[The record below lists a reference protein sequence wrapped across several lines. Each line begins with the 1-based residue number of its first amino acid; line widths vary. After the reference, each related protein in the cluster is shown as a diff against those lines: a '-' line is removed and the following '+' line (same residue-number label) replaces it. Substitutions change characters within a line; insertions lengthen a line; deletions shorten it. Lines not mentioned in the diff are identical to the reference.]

1 MKPWSAY
8 TEAALL
14 EEGPSVQ
21 LLGVGPYPLERYTV
35 SMFRPGVVL
44 VLFLVLL
51 TQTTVAHAQFSSEEN
66 PINSILTPTY
76 PRPYQTAIV
85 SPRSSLI
92 DLSASTV
99 VISVNGTVI
108 QRGSGTQGA
117 AFRIGGPGETT
128 TVVVTVTAPGG
139 KVYTD
144 TITVRPADVALV
156 VEPATTVHPFY
167 KGLPLV
173 APEGRVRL
181 VAVPDLRS
189 SASTSI
195 DPSKLVY
202 TWKLGERV
210 LTDASGIGRSV
221 LVATAPIKYRDATIS
236 LLVTSQDSS
245 VVAQASTVIEPS
257 DAIVRMY
264 PYDPLL
270 GPNYD
275 LALENEYTLNATEG
289 TLRAIPYFF
298 SSSPTIEW
306 SVGGVPQSA
315 QRDITV
321 RATGSGRG
329 ATALEVRARITGT
342 PNIATNRSLL
352 RFGES
357 VSPFSIF
364 GF

>member
-1 MKPWSAY
+1 MYKAGLVAVS
-8 TEAALL
+8 LL
-14 EEGPSVQ
+14 LMLSCAP
-21 LLGVGPYPLERYTV
+21 
-35 SMFRPGVVL
+35 
-44 VLFLVLL
+44 
-51 TQTTVAHAQFSSEEN
+51 TTHAQFSSEEQ

-76 PRPYQTAIV
+76 PRPYQTVTI

-99 VISVNGTVI
+99 VISVNGAVV
-108 QRGSGTQGA
+108 QQGSGTQSA
-117 AFRIGGPGETT
+117 AVRVGGPGETT
-128 TVVVTVTAPGG
+128 TIVVRVTAPGG

-144 TITVRPADVALV
+144 TISVRPADVALV
-156 VEPATTVHPFY
+156 VEPATTAHPFY

-181 VAVPDLRS
+181 VAVPDMRT
-189 SASTSI
+189 SANTVI

-210 LTDASGIGRSV
+210 LTDASGIGRST
-221 LVATAPIKYRDATIS
+221 LVATAPVKYRDATIS
-236 LLVTSQDSS
+236 VLVTNQDSS
-245 VVAQASTVIEPS
+245 IVAQATAEISPR
-257 DAIVRMY
+257 DPIVRIY
-264 PYDPLL
+264 PFDPLL

-275 LALENEYTLNATEG
+275 LALTNDYTLNATEG

-298 SSSPTIEW
+298 SSPPAIEW
-306 SVGGVPQSA
+306 VVGGVAQGA

-321 RATGSGRG
+321 RATGSGSG
-329 ATALEVRARITGT
+329 ATALEVKARLVGT
-342 PNIATNRSLL
+342 PNIATARTLL

-357 VSPFSIF
+357 ASPFSIF